1 MKTFKMLPLLI
12 SLVVTGLGFAA
23 QAHATA
29 FFLGECYYDL
39 NTATVATDNDL
50 TIAWN
55 DPVVSGLLFDNESSS
70 SESFSGLG
78 GDISLSLAG
87 SSASAWANQNQLG
100 VSFYAD
106 SNEGDNRIDRSVVD
120 YNQAFSVISGSGTLT
135 LTMHAYKKFWLST
148 DVAGEIADNGDFATY
163 AMLQLVQDGQM
174 QTVTGVKFGPGS
186 VGAYDGDDY
195 YFITDE
201 IMAVSW
207 ALDEG
212 SAGNVHLLLDND
224 QLRAVGVAPV
234 APVPEPATLLLM
246 GSGLIG
252 LAGFSRKFR
261 K

>member
-1 MKTFKMLPLLI
+1 MKMSRRFSVFLFCVL
-12 SLVVTGLGFAA
+12 TGLGFAA

-29 FFLGECYYDL
+29 FFLGECSYDL
-39 NTATVATDNDL
+39 NTVTVATDNDL
-50 TIAWN
+50 AIAWN
-55 DPVVSGLLFDNESSS
+55 DPVVSGLLFDNESSA

-78 GDISLSLAG
+78 GDIHLSLPG

-100 VSFYAD
+100 VRFYAN

-120 YNQAFSVISGSGTLT
+120 YNQAFSVLSGSGTLT

-148 DVAGEIADNGDFATY
+148 DAAGEIADNGDFATY
-163 AMLQLVQDGQM
+163 AMLQLVQDGQL

-201 IMAVSW
+201 IMSVSW

-212 SAGNVHLLLDND
+212 SAGNVHLLLDNN

-234 APVPEPATLLLM
+234 APVPEPATVLLV